1 MGDLLAATLI
11 LTGASLGFVWLG
23 MRLAGWQKGR
33 YATCIALVG
42 VTLTL
47 WFAVSLHGRLTIVR
61 WLPVSSAIV
70 LGNWIPLGTGLL
82 AGVMLGYRRVPRWRR
97 RSFALILLSM
107 GWYAMLQPL
116 MAKPPASHHSWWL
129 ADVARQSSAASC
141 GPCCAITL
149 LRHCAIPCDE
159 AEMMALCLT
168 NCKGTSSL
176 GLYRGL
182 KLKTRGTEWEV
193 EVVSGNIQ
201 SLRRTDQWPVLL
213 QVRCAFPGPGVR
225 SPFHRLLESRKRHT
239 VVMFRFTEDGQADI
253 ADPAEIL
260 QERRKWPL
268 DVLKQRWTGEG
279 LRLVKRRSTR
289 GTN

>member
-1 MGDLLAATLI
+1 
-11 LTGASLGFVWLG
+11 
-23 MRLAGWQKGR
+23 
-33 YATCIALVG
+33 
-42 VTLTL
+42 
-47 WFAVSLHGRLTIVR
+47 
-61 WLPVSSAIV
+61 
-70 LGNWIPLGTGLL
+70 
-82 AGVMLGYRRVPRWRR
+82 
-97 RSFALILLSM
+97 
-107 GWYAMLQPL
+107 
-116 MAKPPASHHSWWL
+116 
-129 ADVARQSSAASC
+129 
-141 GPCCAITL
+141 
-149 LRHCAIPCDE
+149 
-159 AEMMALCLT
+159 MMALCLT
-168 NCKGTSSL
+168 NTKGTSSL

-201 SLRRTDQWPVLL
+201 SLRRSDQWPVLL
-213 QVRCAFPGPGVR
+213 QVRCVFPRPRGR
-225 SPFHRLLESRKRHT
+225 SPFHGLLDSRKRHT